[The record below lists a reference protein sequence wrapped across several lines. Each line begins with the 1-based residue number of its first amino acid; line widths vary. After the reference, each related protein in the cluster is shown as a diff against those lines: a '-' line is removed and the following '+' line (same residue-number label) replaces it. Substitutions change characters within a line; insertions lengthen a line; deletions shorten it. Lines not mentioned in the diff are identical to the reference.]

1 MAACTCKFPGLE
13 LTVGERALDD
23 PKCRKKAGF
32 PGREPHMSSMAFCLR
47 FSYNTKEEVNRMSD
61 VLERVKR
68 IVVDRLGADEAEVT
82 LEASFKEDLGADSL
96 DVVEL
101 VMELEDEFDL
111 EISDE
116 DAEKIT
122 TVGEVVNYIQS
133 HT

>member
-1 MAACTCKFPGLE
+1 
-13 LTVGERALDD
+13 
-23 PKCRKKAGF
+23 
-32 PGREPHMSSMAFCLR
+32 
-47 FSYNTKEEVNRMSD
+47 MSD
-61 VLERVKR
+61 VLDRVKK
-68 IVVDRLGADEAEVT
+68 IVVDRLGVEESEVN

-111 EISDE
+111 EISDD

>member
-1 MAACTCKFPGLE
+1 M
-13 LTVGERALDD
+13 
-23 PKCRKKAGF
+23 
-32 PGREPHMSSMAFCLR
+32 
-47 FSYNTKEEVNRMSD
+47 EEVNRMSD
-61 VLERVKR
+61 KLDRVKR
-68 IVVDRLGADEAEVT
+68 IVIDRLGVEESEVT
-82 LEASFKEDLGADSL
+82 LEASFKDDLGADSL

-122 TVGEVVNYIQS
+122 TVGEVVKYIQS